1 MKYLLTCISGLLC
14 GIRLLAAEGLVPDTF
29 ITHGGIYASTNANV
43 VRELTIQTNKL
54 WLAATVG
61 QQSTSAG
68 SYNWVA
74 ARHWFVYV
82 GEDMRIWA
90 YNGGR
95 FFILLEASATR
106 SRTVPLEQ
114 LEEQPPAVVLKR
126 LPGAMRKLLPE
137 HRLPQPNPIGA
148 ANRSQPVTSG
158 TNRAPAAAG
167 SGR

>member
-1 MKYLLTCISGLLC
+1 MKYLITCSLGLLC
-14 GIRLLAAEGLVPDTF
+14 GIRLLSAEGLVPDAF
-29 ITHGGIYASTNANV
+29 LTHAGIYGSTNDNV

-54 WLAATVG
+54 WLTAAAG

-82 GEDMRIWA
+82 GKDMRIWA
-90 YNGGR
+90 YNGER
-95 FFILLEASATR
+95 FFILLEADATTG
-106 SRTVPLEQ
+106 RTVPLEQ
-114 LEEQPPAVVLKR
+114 LEERPPAAVLKR
-126 LPGAMRKLLPE
+126 LPGAVRKLLPAQQM
-137 HRLPQPNPIGA
+137 PQPNPIGA
-148 ANRSQPVTSG
+148 ANRSQPVTSA